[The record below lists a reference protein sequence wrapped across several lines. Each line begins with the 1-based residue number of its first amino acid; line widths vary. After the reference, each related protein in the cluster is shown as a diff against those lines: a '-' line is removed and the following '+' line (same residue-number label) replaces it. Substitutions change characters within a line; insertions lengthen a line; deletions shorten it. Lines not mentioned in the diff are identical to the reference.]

1 LETKVKT
8 HPNGLPHLNAAV
20 KPGGVDHAEILAG
33 AKAWSEAIQRGEYEI
48 VHAYEFAVS
57 GRDDVLVIHRR
68 KK

>member
-1 LETKVKT
+1 VKN
-8 HPNGLPHLNAAV
+8 HPNGLPNLNTAV

-48 VHAYEFAVS
+48 VHAYEFAVNDH
-57 GRDDVLVIHRR
+57 DDILVLHRR